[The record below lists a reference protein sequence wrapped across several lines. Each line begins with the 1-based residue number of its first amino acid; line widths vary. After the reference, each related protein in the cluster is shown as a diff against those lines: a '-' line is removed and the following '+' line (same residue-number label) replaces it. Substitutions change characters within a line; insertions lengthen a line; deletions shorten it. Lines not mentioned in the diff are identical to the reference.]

1 MNDYKDNILYSEMI
15 IKITYYIV
23 ILWIAYRFNRDLHR
37 NNFPKENNHHDDRDS
52 VYVRSE
58 FTDFEGWVKIDKH

>member
-1 MNDYKDNILYSEMI
+1 MI
-15 IKITYYIV
+15 IDITYYIV
-23 ILWIAYRFNRDLHR
+23 VLWIAYRFNRDLHR
-37 NNFPKENNHHDDRDS
+37 NIHDNRPE